1 MKKNNRNTTSN
12 PYKVGDV
19 VYTSWGYSM
28 IIVQFYK
35 VTRVTPSKVGL
46 VELEQN
52 EDYTGYLSGVTTP
65 ILDKEIEGNNS
76 PYSAH
81 EDCLYKVCEDGRV
94 RIPSYRGGHDYKSAW
109 RWNGNPVTFD
119 HCD

>member
-1 MKKNNRNTTSN
+1 MKKNNRNTTNN

>member
-1 MKKNNRNTTSN
+1 MTRTNNTATN

-19 VYTSWGYSM
+19 VYISWGYSM

-52 EDYTGYLSGVTTP
+52 EDYTGYLSGETTP
-65 ILDKEIEGNNS
+65 IIDKEIEGNNS

-81 EDCLYKVCEDGRV
+81 EDCLYKVCEDGRI
-94 RIPSYRGGHDYKSAW
+94 RIPSYRGGHDYKNAHKW
-109 RWNGNPVTFD
+109 HGTPLTFD